1 MTTPSFSRAD
11 TSALGRWW
19 WTVDRWSLLAL
30 LILISI
36 GVILSFA
43 ASPPVADRLNLG
55 GFYFVKRHLLM
66 LIPSICIIVLV
77 SLLTSKQI
85 RRLASFIF
93 LLSLLLMIA
102 TYFYGTEIK
111 GAKRWISIS
120 GFSLQPSEFIKP
132 AFAVLSAWMLAETLR
147 NPNFPGVFIS
157 FGFLSLYTFLLL
169 LQPDL
174 GMTVVAVATWVGQLF
189 IAGVSLIW
197 FGVIAFL
204 GLAGFIGSYF
214 LFPHVAHR
222 IDQFLDPS
230 SGDPR
235 HDLYQV
241 YQSLEAFSKGGLLGI
256 GPGEGV
262 IKKHVPDAHADFIF
276 AVAGEE
282 FGLILCLVLVG
293 IFAFIVCRSLLRA
306 IHENSLFVILATS
319 GLIIQF
325 GLQAIVNMASSLH
338 LIPTKGM
345 TMPFISYG
353 GSSLLALGI
362 GMGMV
367 LALTRRRYGVNEVL

>member
-1 MTTPSFSRAD
+1 MTAPSFSRAD

-30 LILISI
+30 LILISV

-43 ASPPVADRLNLG
+43 ASPPAADRLNLG

-66 LIPSICIIVLV
+66 LIPSVCIIILV

-93 LLSLLLMIA
+93 LLNLLLMIA

-120 GFSLQPSEFIKP
+120 GFSLQSSEFIKP

-147 NPNFPGVFIS
+147 NPHFPGVFIS
-157 FGFLSLYTFLLL
+157 FFFLSLYIFLLL

-174 GMTVVAVATWVGQLF
+174 GMTVVAIATWVGQLF
-189 IAGVSLIW
+189 IAGISLIW
-197 FGVIAFL
+197 FGVIVFL

-235 HDLYQV
+235 HDLYQI

-282 FGLILCLVLVG
+282 FGLILCLFLVS

-306 IHENSLFVILATS
+306 IHENSLFVILAIS

-367 LALTRRRYGVNEVL
+367 LALTRRRYGINEVL